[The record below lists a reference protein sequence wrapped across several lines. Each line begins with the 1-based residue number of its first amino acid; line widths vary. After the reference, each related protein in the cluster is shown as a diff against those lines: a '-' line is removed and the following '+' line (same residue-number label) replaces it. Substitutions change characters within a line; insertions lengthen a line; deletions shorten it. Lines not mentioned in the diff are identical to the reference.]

1 MRRSGVTDDYTA
13 TSDTYMRRAI
23 VLGASGFVGSYL
35 LQALLDSPDYDRV
48 TTIVRKPL
56 AIRHA
61 KLNVV
66 IGDYNTLP
74 VLRSEIRG
82 DDLFITLGTT
92 RKNSP
97 NQVEYYQ
104 VDHDYP
110 VLAARIAKDNGVK
123 SVFVVTAVGAD
134 RKSAFLYTRTK
145 GEVERDLIQLDFE
158 HTHIFRPSMLMG
170 NRREERPM
178 EKTLIAI
185 WRWLNPL
192 LVGKADRYRGIT
204 GEAVAAAMVNSAR
217 NQWDKVKIYHWR
229 DMIQLIRAGSATRS

>member
-1 MRRSGVTDDYTA
+1 MRG
-13 TSDTYMRRAI
+13 AI
-23 VLGASGFVGSYL
+23 VFGASGFVGSHL

-48 TTIVRKPL
+48 TAVVRKPL
-56 AIRHA
+56 TISHP

-66 IGDYNTLP
+66 IGDYQTLP
-74 VLRSEIRG
+74 GLRSEIQG

-97 NQVEYYQ
+97 NQAEYYQ

-110 VLAARIAKDNGVK
+110 VLAARIAKENGVK

-134 RKSAFLYTRTK
+134 LNSAFSYTRTK
-145 GEVERDLIQLDFE
+145 GEVERDIIQLDFE

-170 NRREERPM
+170 NREEKRTL
-178 EKTLIAI
+178 EKTLIGI

-192 LVGKADRYRGIT
+192 LVGNADRYRGIT
-204 GEAVAAAMVNSAR
+204 GKALAAAIVNSAR
-217 NQWDKVKIYHWR
+217 HQSDKIKVYHWR
-229 DMIQLIRAGSATRS
+229 EMIQLVRAGSATRS

>member
-1 MRRSGVTDDYTA
+1 
-13 TSDTYMRRAI
+13 MRRAI
-23 VLGASGFVGSYL
+23 VFGASGFVGSYL
-35 LQALLDSPDYDRV
+35 LEALLGSPDYDRV
-48 TTIVRKPL
+48 TAIVRKPL

-61 KLNVV
+61 KLNVL
-66 IGDYNTLP
+66 IGDYHTLP
-74 VLRSEIRG
+74 GLRSEIQG

-97 NQVEYYQ
+97 NQAEYYQ

-134 RKSAFLYTRTK
+134 LKSAFSYTRTK

-170 NRREERPM
+170 SRKEKRPL
-178 EKTLIAI
+178 EKTLIGI

-192 LVGKADRYRGIT
+192 LLGMADRYRGIT
-204 GEAVAAAMVNSAR
+204 GEALAVAIVNAAS
-217 NQWDKVKIYHWR
+217 NQSDKVKIYHWR
-229 DMIQLIRAGSATRS
+229 EMIQLVHAGSASRS

>member
-1 MRRSGVTDDYTA
+1 MRQ
-13 TSDTYMRRAI
+13 AI
-23 VLGASGFVGSYL
+23 IFGASGFVGAYL

-48 TTIVRKPL
+48 TSIVRKPL
-56 AIRHA
+56 AISHP
-61 KLNVV
+61 KLNVL
-66 IGDYNTLP
+66 IGDYHTLP
-74 VLRSEIRG
+74 DLRSEIRG

-92 RKNSP
+92 RKDSP
-97 NQVEYYQ
+97 HQAEYSQ

-134 RKSAFLYTRTK
+134 VNSAFSYTRTK

-170 NRREERPM
+170 DRRQDRPLER
-178 EKTLIAI
+178 TLIRI

-192 LVGKADRYRGIT
+192 LAGKADRYRGIT
-204 GEAVAAAMVNSAR
+204 GEALAGAIVNSAR
-217 NQWDKVKIYHWR
+217 NQTDKIKIYHWR
-229 DMIQLIRAGSATRS
+229 EMLQEIHSASAARS

>member
-1 MRRSGVTDDYTA
+1 
-13 TSDTYMRRAI
+13 MRRAI
-23 VLGASGFVGSYL
+23 VFGSSGFVGSYL
-35 LQALLDSPDYDRV
+35 LRALLDSPDYDRV
-48 TTIVRKPL
+48 TAIARKPL
-56 AIRHA
+56 AISHA
-61 KLNVV
+61 KLNVL
-66 IGDYNTLP
+66 IGDYHTLP
-74 VLRSEIRG
+74 DLRPEIRG

-97 NQVEYYQ
+97 NQAEYYQ

-110 VLAARIAKDNGVK
+110 VLAARISKDNGVK

-134 RKSAFLYTRTK
+134 PGSAFFYTRTK

-170 NRREERPM
+170 NRREERPL
-178 EKTLIAI
+178 EKTLIGI

-204 GEAVAAAMVNSAR
+204 GEMLAAAIVNSAR
-217 NQWDKVKIYHWR
+217 NQSDKVKIYHWR
-229 DMIQLIRAGSATRS
+229 EMAQEIHAASASRS